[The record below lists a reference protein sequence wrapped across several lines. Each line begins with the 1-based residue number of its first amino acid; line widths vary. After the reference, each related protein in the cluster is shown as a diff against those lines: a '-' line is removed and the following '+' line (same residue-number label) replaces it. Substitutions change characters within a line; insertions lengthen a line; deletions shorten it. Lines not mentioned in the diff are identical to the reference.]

1 MRLWERYQEL
11 IKVKDVSIV
20 DYCQRNGIVYSQF
33 EKWYKKSTNNVSLV
47 ALAPPSSSPLP
58 PESSILPSK
67 APVQSPSSSL
77 SQVLRL
83 EIEFSNGMTV
93 IQKSIDYDTLR
104 NLVEKLEV
112 LC

>member
-1 MRLWERYQEL
+1 MKLWEKYQEL

-33 EKWYKKSTNNVSLV
+33 EKWYKKNTNGVSLV
-47 ALAPPSSSPLP
+47 ALAPPSSS
-58 PESSILPSK
+58 SLPSEGSMLSRL
-67 APVQSPSSSL
+67 PVQDSSSPL
-77 SQVLRL
+77 CQVLRL

-93 IQKSIDYDTLR
+93 IQKCIDYDTLR